1 MVEGQTMKVL
11 HQAEEHVVSD
21 EPEDDGPLRPLIIG
35 RQSGPTEVR
44 PGDGGIVI
52 GELLAL
58 SGDGRTPLVMYPGQS
73 GPSPIP
79 ARSVVDV
86 HAPHIGKQVVL
97 MFEGEDRARP
107 IIMGILRDGH
117 SSSIHP
123 STGNVEVESDGERL
137 IVTAKAQLVLR
148 CGKASITLTNAG
160 KVLIEGAYVSS
171 RSTGVNRVHGGSVQ
185 LN

>member
-1 MVEGQTMKVL
+1 MRVL
-11 HQAEEHVVSD
+11 NEAEEHVVSD
-21 EPEDDGPLRPLIIG
+21 DEPVDTGPLLPLIIG
-35 RQSGPTEVR
+35 RQSGTTEVG
-44 PGDGGIVI
+44 PSDAGIVV

-58 SGDGRTPLVMYPGQS
+58 TGDGRTPLIIYPGQS

-79 ARSVVDV
+79 ARSVVDL

-97 MFEGEDRARP
+97 MFEAADPARP

-117 SSSIHP
+117 SSSVHP
-123 STGNVEVESDGERL
+123 SAGKVEVENDGERL
-137 IVTAKAQLVLR
+137 IVTAKTQLVLR

-171 RSTGVNRVHGGSVQ
+171 RSTGVNRINGGSVQ